1 LTHENTSATT
11 DLVNLMQETKYRNNV
26 TIEEEEEEE
35 RRKNYFQ

>member
-26 TIEEEEEEE
+26 TIEEEEE
-35 RRKNYFQ
+35 RRKIYFQ